1 MPREVEL
8 DRFTA
13 KTDEGKEYII
23 VEFQEYIQDRNSD
36 AETQGL
42 KRWTTSEE
50 LHVHFI
56 DADTFKI
63 FETGEIVRK
72 VRKP

>member
-13 KTDEGKEYII
+13 KDDAGNLYTVI
-23 VEFQEYIQDRNSD
+23 VYQVYVQDRNTDKES
-36 AETQGL
+36 EGL

-50 LHVHFI
+50 LHLHVI
-56 DADTFKI
+56 DPNTFKI
-63 FETGEIVRK
+63 FETGVIIRK
-72 VRKP
+72 T

>member
-13 KTDEGKEYII
+13 RSDEGREYTII
-23 VEFQEYIQDRNSD
+23 EYQEYIQDRNSD
-36 AETQGL
+36 AETVGL

-50 LHVHFI
+50 LHLHYI
-56 DADTFKI
+56 DSKTFKI
-63 FETGEIVRK
+63 FETGEIIRK
-72 VRKP
+72 V